1 MKKVLFWIWLAVC
14 ILGVF
19 LVSGLI
25 TADQNY
31 TGTEVAL
38 TTSESKL
45 ITISAGEITI
55 EAASANFFALRNGSE
70 TVVGVLTQKPLGWG
84 SDLYF
89 RAGPVEISDS
99 STWVVEKGTNVTIQ
113 LNSPETMTVQES
125 LKTVDKA
132 GSTFAIVMMGVL
144 IWLVVLLLFSV

>member
-19 LVSGLI
+19 LVSGLV

-38 TTSESKL
+38 TTGESKL

-84 SDLYF
+84 SDSYF
-89 RAGPVEISDS
+89 RARPGEISDS
-99 STWVVEKGTNVTIQ
+99 STWVVEKEQTSRSN
-113 LNSPETMTVQES
+113 
-125 LKTVDKA
+125 
-132 GSTFAIVMMGVL
+132 
-144 IWLVVLLLFSV
+144 